1 MLRSKFLRWRVPAYD
16 DDLRPPST
24 AALSPV
30 NLRTNRTARRIIS
43 ISGRRDA
50 ELFRRISYTGFG
62 SRYPDLCLKRARR
75 RFRAASQSAC
85 GLQDQSLY
93 AKSDPTMDVE
103 HRSRSE
109 SALAASPY
117 RSKVQAMAWFSL
129 ALGIAEL
136 AAPRQAAR
144 VAGSPLPAG
153 LVRAMGAREI
163 ANGVGLLTQPRS
175 ARWMWARVAG
185 DAIDL
190 ALLALAL
197 LNRLPLLAK

>member
-1 MLRSKFLRWRVPAYD
+1 
-16 DDLRPPST
+16 
-24 AALSPV
+24 
-30 NLRTNRTARRIIS
+30 
-43 ISGRRDA
+43 
-50 ELFRRISYTGFG
+50 
-62 SRYPDLCLKRARR
+62 
-75 RFRAASQSAC
+75 
-85 GLQDQSLY
+85 
-93 AKSDPTMDVE
+93 
-103 HRSRSE
+103 
-109 SALAASPY
+109 
-117 RSKVQAMAWFSL
+117 MAWFSL

-197 LNRLPLLAK
+197 LNRLPLRAHDSPEHEIQALTSRMSKVGKSASLLMRRAVSRVEQA